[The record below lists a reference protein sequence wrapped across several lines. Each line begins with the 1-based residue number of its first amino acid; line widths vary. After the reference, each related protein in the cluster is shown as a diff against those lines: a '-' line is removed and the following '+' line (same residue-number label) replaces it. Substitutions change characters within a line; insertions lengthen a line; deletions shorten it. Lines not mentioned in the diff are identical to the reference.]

1 MEYHYEQAY
10 SIMHHKLLTN
20 RKVSNKDGR
29 KIFIVLAHTT
39 LLNWLLLNLHFSKF
53 CNDFI
58 LKVENHFISAMML
71 FY

>member
-53 CNDFI
+53 CN
-58 LKVENHFISAMML
+58 
-71 FY
+71 